1 MEEETEPSSIGRRP
15 FLKATGVAG
24 GTVLAGQNATARQG
38 ALRDAE
44 NQSGTDSKPYVH
56 LVGTGGTIA
65 NTGGSYDNPDSFLT
79 ADQLVEQVPELGEAA
94 SLTSTGI
101 TRVGSSSLT
110 PEIWYDTYNEIM
122 QKATSDDPPDGFV
135 VTHGSNTSEETA
147 YFLNLTLKTDIP
159 VVVTAA
165 QRSTDTLGT
174 DAFKNL
180 YDAIRVA
187 GTPESEGRGGMIVAN
202 DEIHHS
208 RDVTKLASARPD
220 AWESPNFGKIGL
232 ASPEQPITFYRDVTR
247 PTAPDTEFDLSGTTV
262 DDFPLTDVQVVF
274 SSLAADG
281 SLVEAA
287 IENDA
292 KGIVV
297 AGFLT
302 GSAADPVESPSQS
315 EALTRATDEGI
326 PVVMST
332 RGIYGRIVPA
342 DVEEFGDYGLA
353 GDTLRPQKARILL
366 ALGLMQTDSP
376 GELQELFDTY

>member
-1 MEEETEPSSIGRRP
+1 MGENNLTSIKRRP
-15 FLKATGVAG
+15 FLKATGVTG
-24 GTVLAGQNATARQG
+24 STIIAGQNVAANQDVRQEPDDQG
-38 ALRDAE
+38 E
-44 NQSGTDSKPYVH
+44 NSTKPHVH

-65 NTGGSYDNPDSFLT
+65 NTGGSYENPESFLT
-79 ADQLVEQVPELGEAA
+79 ADELIEEVPELSEPA

-101 TRVGSSSLT
+101 TRVGSSSLF
-110 PEIWYDTYNEIM
+110 PEVWYDTYDEIM
-122 QKATSDDPPDGFV
+122 TKANSENPPDGFV

-147 YFLNLTLKTDIP
+147 YFLNLTLKTDLP

-165 QRSTDTLGT
+165 QRSTDALGT
-174 DAFKNL
+174 DAYKNL

-187 GTPESEGRGGMIVAN
+187 ATPEAKGRGTMIVAN

-232 ASPEQPITFYRDVTR
+232 ASPEQPITFYRDVER
-247 PTAPDTEFDLSGTTV
+247 PVTTDTEFDLDGTTV
-262 DDFPLTDVQVVF
+262 DDFPLTDIQVVF
-274 SSLAADG
+274 SALGSDG

-287 IENDA
+287 IENGA

-302 GSAADPVESPSQS
+302 GSAAGPVEGSSQEKS
-315 EALTRATDEGI
+315 LEKAASQGI
-326 PVVMST
+326 PVVMCT
-332 RGIYGRIVPA
+332 RGIYGRIVPD
-342 DVEEFGDYGLA
+342 DVQNYSDYGIA

-366 ALGLMQTDSP
+366 ALGLMKTDSP
-376 GELQELFDTY
+376 GELQEMFDTY